1 MNTPKAF
8 AILGPTAGGKTAL
21 ALKIAEALPVEII
34 SLDSAL
40 VYRDM
45 DIGTAKPTAAELE
58 AVPHHL
64 IDIIP
69 PTESYSAAEFVGD
82 CVRLAEEIHAR
93 GRLPLIV
100 GGTMMYFHALTEGL
114 NDLPEADAAVR
125 ARLQE
130 EKQRYGLAHL
140 YQSLQA
146 IDPET
151 ADRLKPN
158 DSQRIER
165 ALEVYRLTGK
175 PLSAHFAEKA
185 DYTPPLDLCT
195 TALIPENRALLHENI
210 ARRFTQ
216 MLEQGFID
224 EMRALR
230 QKYPVF
236 YNINAKGTKDSNS
249 MPKELASVKEMPNQ
263 LVEVALTF
271 DKAYTYKEIQK
282 LIPNNLKINWYWIGS
297 QSEDGE
303 KGIELFSDPQF
314 TYGANASLLFTY
326 DLDFRK
332 KAKEAKKEQQTFL
345 DYLKKADKNLFP
357 SLSGYN
363 MYNDVDAYLKSALVD

>member
-1 MNTPKAF
+1 MDFPKAF
-8 AILGPTAGGKTAL
+8 AVLGPTAGGKTGL
-21 ALKIAEALPVEII
+21 ALRLAQRFPLEII

-40 VYRDM
+40 VYRGM
-45 DIGTAKPTAAELE
+45 DIGTAKPTDEEL
-58 AVPHHL
+58 ASVPHHL
-64 IDIIP
+64 IDIISP
-69 PTESYSAAEFVGD
+69 LQSYSAAEFVGD
-82 CVRLAEEIHAR
+82 CVQLAEEIRAR

-140 YQSLQA
+140 YQNLQT

-151 ADRLKPN
+151 AGRLKPN

-185 DYTPPLDLCT
+185 EYIPPLDLCT

-230 QKYPVF
+230 QKYPELT
-236 YNINAKGTKDSNS
+236 AD
-249 MPKELASVKEMPNQ
+249 MPAMRCVGYRQAWDYLEG
-263 LVEVALTF
+263 LTDYDTF
-271 DKAYTYKEIQK
+271 V
-282 LIPNNLKINWYWIGS
+282 
-297 QSEDGE
+297 E
-303 KGIELFSDPQF
+303 KGIAATRQLAKRQLTWLRKIPLAHSIDPY
-314 TYGANASLLFTY
+314 TDGNHV
-326 DLDFRK
+326 
-332 KAKEAKKEQQTFL
+332 QTTL
-345 DYLKKADKNLFP
+345 
-357 SLSGYN
+357 
-363 MYNDVDAYLKSALVD
+363 ALVRRHFQI